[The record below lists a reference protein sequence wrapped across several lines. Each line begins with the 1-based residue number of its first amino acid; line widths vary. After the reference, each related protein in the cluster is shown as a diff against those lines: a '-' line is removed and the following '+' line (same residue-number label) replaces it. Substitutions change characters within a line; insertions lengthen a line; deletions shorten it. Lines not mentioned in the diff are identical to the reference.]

1 MMDWTS
7 AYAGEFIALP
17 FPSIPA
23 KNKGRIPKD
32 PPFANKKDY
41 PTDLAFPTSTQ
52 GNQPSHTESQER
64 GRGGLG
70 DR

>member
-17 FPSIPA
+17 ILVIPA

-32 PPFANKKDY
+32 PPFAKTKV
-41 PTDLAFPTSTQ
+41 
-52 GNQPSHTESQER
+52 
-64 GRGGLG
+64 
-70 DR
+70 

>member
-17 FPSIPA
+17 ILVIPA

-32 PPFANKKDY
+32 PPFANKK
-41 PTDLAFPTSTQ
+41 
-52 GNQPSHTESQER
+52 G
-64 GRGGLG
+64 
-70 DR
+70 